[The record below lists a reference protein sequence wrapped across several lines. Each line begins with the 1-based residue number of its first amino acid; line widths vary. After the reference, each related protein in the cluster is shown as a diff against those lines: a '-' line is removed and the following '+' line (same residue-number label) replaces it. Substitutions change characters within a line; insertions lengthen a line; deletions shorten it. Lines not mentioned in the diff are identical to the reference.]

1 MILSTTFEEGRPSW
15 YQDLKMS
22 QTPLE
27 EVAELPATTTPIGTP
42 AQSQQLPF
50 EQPPKAKGCR
60 RLILGLQRISSSPSL
75 AKMGRSPSSN
85 YRSGGKG
92 SMSCISFSASGA
104 IAQDSSYSTSYS
116 AQTTP
121 GFATTQ
127 SCGASPPVL
136 TLQSPDDGHRIR
148 IVTEPVNLNSISS
161 TIGLPGDIRLLHREN
176 QLAATPEVAKDAG
189 DYFSSKPLVRVKQR
203 QKRGNFDFWGELPH
217 EIKIAVLRLLQP
229 KEIVKC
235 SMVSRA
241 WYKLCFDG
249 QLWANVD
256 TEGYYREIPSA
267 SLVKIITAAGPFVRD
282 LNLRG
287 CEQLKERWGSEGK
300 KMSEACKN
308 LEHFSLEGC
317 RIDQASVHFFLMR
330 NPRLVHVNL
339 SGLRTLTNHAM
350 KILAKTCQQLEYL
363 NVSWCQGIDT
373 FGLHK
378 VVEGCPKLKDL
389 RTGEIRGFNDKDF
402 LQAIF
407 SRNTLE
413 RLILSHCDDLDDDSL
428 IILLQG
434 TDPEIDPLTSR
445 ALVPP
450 RKFRHLDFTQ
460 CNRLTDKGVQALAYH
475 VPDLTGLQLSKC
487 QALTDDALTTL
498 LESTPQLTHLDL
510 DELDDLSNTTL
521 INISKSPCAQYLQHL
536 NISYCESL
544 GDTGVLPLLKYCSQ
558 LRSLVCDNTRV
569 SDLTL
574 SEAAAQMR
582 MRDRSTASS
591 LPVTGFRLIVFD
603 CQNVTWTGVSEIL
616 SRNSEPKRSEIIQL
630 KCFYGYQD
638 TVKEH
643 TKRVLRG
650 DSAAARRL
658 ERKWADYMRA
668 GEEAGAGGAGAR
680 RRRRRLREAALVHAD
695 EEDGGPRAGR
705 RRARSGNCVVM

>member
-1 MILSTTFEEGRPSW
+1 
-15 YQDLKMS
+15 
-22 QTPLE
+22 
-27 EVAELPATTTPIGTP
+27 
-42 AQSQQLPF
+42 
-50 EQPPKAKGCR
+50 
-60 RLILGLQRISSSPSL
+60 
-75 AKMGRSPSSN
+75 
-85 YRSGGKG
+85 
-92 SMSCISFSASGA
+92 MSCISFSASGST
-104 IAQDSSYSTSYS
+104 AQDRSYSNSYY

-121 GFATTQ
+121 GFATAQ
-127 SCGASPPVL
+127 SCGAGTPVP
-136 TLQSPDDGHRIR
+136 TLQSSDDEHRIR
-148 IVTEPVNLNSISS
+148 IVTEPVNPSSISS
-161 TIGLPGDIRLLHREN
+161 TIGLPGELRLLHREN
-176 QLAATPEVAKDAG
+176 QLAATPEVAEEAG
-189 DYFSSKPLVRVKQR
+189 DYFSSRPLIRVKQR
-203 QKRGNFDFWGELPH
+203 QKRENFDFWGELPH
-217 EIKIAVLRLLQP
+217 EIKISVLRFLQP

-241 WYKLCFDG
+241 WHKLCFDG

-256 TEGYYREIPSA
+256 TEEYYREIPSA

-287 CEQLKERWGSEGK
+287 CEQMKERWGSDGK

-308 LEHFSLEGC
+308 LEYFSLEGC
-317 RIDQASVHFFLMR
+317 RIDQASVHLFLMR

-339 SGLRTLTNHAM
+339 SGLCVLTNHAM
-350 KILAKTCQQLEYL
+350 KILAKTCPQLEYL
-363 NVSWCQGIDT
+363 NVSWCKGIDT

-389 RTGEIRGFNDKDF
+389 RTGEIRGFNNKDF

-407 SRNTLE
+407 SRNMLE
-413 RLILSHCDDLDDDSL
+413 RLIVSHCGDLDDESL
-428 IILLQG
+428 TILLQG

-487 QALTDDALTTL
+487 QALTDEALTSL
-498 LESTPQLTHLDL
+498 VESTPRLTHLDL
-510 DELDDLSNTTL
+510 EELEGLSNTTL
-521 INISKSPCAQYLQHL
+521 INIAKSPCAQYLQHL
-536 NISYCESL
+536 NISYCELL
-544 GDTGVLPLLKYCSQ
+544 GDTGVLPLLKYCSE
-558 LRSLVCDNTRV
+558 LRNLVCDNTRV

-574 SEAAAQMR
+574 SEAASQIR
-582 MRDRSTASS
+582 MRDRSTPSP
-591 LPVTGFRLIVFD
+591 LPVIGFRLIVFD

-630 KCFYGYQD
+630 RCFYGYKD
-638 TVKEH
+638 TVEEH

-668 GEEAGAGGAGAR
+668 GEEVGAGGAGAR
-680 RRRRRLREAALVHAD
+680 RRRRRLREAALAHAD

>member
-1 MILSTTFEEGRPSW
+1 MSQILS
-15 YQDLKMS
+15 
-22 QTPLE
+22 E
-27 EVAELPATTTPIGTP
+27 EVIESPGTRSP
-42 AQSQQLPF
+42 TGTHAPSQQLLF

-75 AKMGRSPSSN
+75 AKMGRSSSN

-92 SMSCISFSASGA
+92 SMSCISFSASGSM
-104 IAQDSSYSTSYS
+104 AQDSSYRNSYS

-121 GFATTQ
+121 GFATTR
-127 SCGASPPVL
+127 SCGAGTPV
-136 TLQSPDDGHRIR
+136 TNLQSSDDKHRIR
-148 IVTEPVNLNSISS
+148 LVTEPINLSLISS
-161 TIGLPGDIRLLHREN
+161 TIGLPCEFRLLHEEI
-176 QLAATPEVAKDAG
+176 QFAATPAVAKESG
-189 DYFSSKPLVRVKQR
+189 DYFSPRPLIPTKQR
-203 QKRGNFDFWGELPH
+203 QKRENFDYWGELPH
-217 EIKIAVLRLLQP
+217 EIKISVLRFLQP

-241 WYKLCFDG
+241 WHKLCFDG

-256 TEGYYREIPSA
+256 TEGYYRDIPSA

-287 CEQLKERWGSEGK
+287 CEQMKERWGSDGK

-308 LEHFSLEGC
+308 LEYFSLEGC

-339 SGLRTLTNHAM
+339 SGLRVLTNHTM

-378 VVEGCPKLKDL
+378 VVEGCPKLKEL
-389 RTGEIRGFNDKDF
+389 QTGEIRGFNNKDF

-407 SRNTLE
+407 SRNMLE
-413 RLILSHCDDLDDDSL
+413 RLIVSHCGDLDDESL
-428 IILLQG
+428 TILLQG

-460 CNRLTDKGVQALAYH
+460 CNRLTDKGVQALAYN

-487 QALTDDALTTL
+487 QALTDEALTSL
-498 LESTPQLTHLDL
+498 LESTPQLTHIDL
-510 DELDDLSNTTL
+510 EELEGLSNTTL
-521 INISKSPCAQYLQHL
+521 FNISKSPCAQYLQHL

-544 GDTGVLPLLKYCSQ
+544 GDTGVLPLLKSCSQ
-558 LRSLVCDNTRV
+558 LQNLVCDNTRV

-582 MRDRSTASS
+582 KRDRSTPSP
-591 LPVTGFRLIVFD
+591 LPVIGFRLIVFD

-658 ERKWADYMRA
+658 ERRWADYMRA

-680 RRRRRLREAALVHAD
+680 RRRRRLREAALAHAE

>member
-1 MILSTTFEEGRPSW
+1 
-15 YQDLKMS
+15 MS

-27 EVAELPATTTPIGTP
+27 EVNVSPGTTTPIGSS

-50 EQPPKAKGCR
+50 EHPPKAKGCR

-75 AKMGRSPSSN
+75 AKMGRSASSN

-92 SMSCISFSASGA
+92 SMSCISFSASGP
-104 IAQDSSYSTSYS
+104 IVQDSSYSNSYS

-121 GFATTQ
+121 GFATGQ
-127 SCGASPPVL
+127 PCGASTPIL
-136 TLQSPDDGHRIR
+136 TLQSSDNEHRIR
-148 IVTEPVNLNSISS
+148 IVTEPVNLNFISS
-161 TIGLPGDIRLLHREN
+161 AIGLPGDLRLLHREN
-176 QLAATPEVAKDAG
+176 QLAATPEVAKETG
-189 DYFSSKPLVRVKQR
+189 DYFSSRPLVRVKQR
-203 QKRGNFDFWGELPH
+203 QKRGSFDFWGELPH
-217 EIKIAVLRLLQP
+217 EIKIAVLRFLQP
-229 KEIVKC
+229 KEIFKC
-235 SMVSRA
+235 SMVSRE
-241 WYKLCFDG
+241 WHKLCFDG
-249 QLWANVD
+249 QIWANLN
-256 TEGYYREIPSA
+256 TEGYYSEIPSA
-267 SLVKIITAAGPFVRD
+267 SLVKIITAAGPFVTD

-287 CEQLKERWGSEGK
+287 CKQMKGIWGVDRK

-308 LEHFSLEGC
+308 LEYFSLEGC
-317 RIDQASVHFFLMR
+317 RIDQASLHLFLMR

-339 SGLRTLTNHAM
+339 SGLCILTNHAM
-350 KILAKTCQQLEYL
+350 KILAMTCQQLEYL
-363 NVSWCQGIDT
+363 DVSWCQGIDT

-378 VVEGCPKLKDL
+378 VVEGCLKLKDL
-389 RTGEIRGFNDKDF
+389 RTYQIRGFNNKEF

-413 RLILSHCDDLDDDSL
+413 RLILSHCDDLDDESL
-428 IILLQG
+428 TILLQG

-450 RKFRHLDFTQ
+450 RKLRHLDFTR
-460 CNRLTDKGVQALAYH
+460 CNRLTDKGVKALPYN
-475 VPDLTGLQLSKC
+475 VPDLTGLQLSEC

-510 DELDDLSNTTL
+510 EGLDGLSNTTL

-544 GDTGVLPLLKYCSQ
+544 GDTGVLPLLKCCSQ
-558 LRSLVCDNTRV
+558 LRNLICDNTRV

-582 MRDRSTASS
+582 MRDRSNPSP
-591 LPVTGFRLIVFD
+591 LPVIGLCLIVFD

-630 KCFYGYQD
+630 KCSYGYQD

-650 DSAAARRL
+650 DSAAAGRL

-668 GEEAGAGGAGAR
+668 GEEAGAEGAEAR
-680 RRRRRLREAALVHAD
+680 RRMRRLREAALVYAD
-695 EEDGGPRAGR
+695 GEDGGPRAGR